1 MALTFGNMDQQVQQQ
16 ADAFYDNPAALQ
28 QRYRDSQQL
37 FDLLALQKLKSDKET
52 AEREMRMQMEQR
64 PQTIAQQREAEVMGL
79 TKDELAKQISGIMAQ
94 RQAVEQSNI
103 KRAASGQPPRQRMAM
118 APPMRNPRTEGV
130 ASQRADNMVNMA
142 QGGIVGFYEGD
153 KVEAPTQEELL
164 KSVGIS
170 VEDFMKY
177 TDAEKQQVLQTIN
190 SRRYLNR
197 AASTASYAG
206 AALRDVATIPQNLV
220 SRGLGELGR
229 ISGVLPA
236 KAPDPSLGGARTD
249 TFTPQLNRL
258 ERLSQRN
265 QPISMAAL
273 STPGPMMAG
282 IGGDLA
288 FDTLRPAAP
297 APGPGPG
304 PGVRSETRPGPAP
317 APAPAP
323 QLSAPATAA
332 SQMAG
337 ISAAMP
343 AGQRAVYRDP
353 TKTAQG
359 EMLQRERQMI
369 AEDFILPAMK
379 RDPTAER
386 AAREAG
392 VGSLLRRDER
402 AAMYDK
408 LMADREALIKSQNE
422 ARSKFGPLGDL
433 LASPRAGG
441 TTFGRIGQDLYRG
454 QQNRFA
460 KEQRD
465 LNYLYGMAQE
475 REKADIEAGKAQIVA
490 GTEAQRFAEADIQ
503 NARREAQV
511 LLSDRSKELSEVAK
525 GYLDADRV
533 NMTAEAAERSDRVK
547 MAVSQADNAVKTDIA
562 NLESQVQTQRNQI
575 EREKLSQMSN
585 TKRQELLSTVMNMIG
600 KLRAGYDEIMQ
611 KAIQDKVFTKGLTG
625 DKAQAEETRIRN
637 QYVALRTASVAELI
651 KFRDDIAASGGGD
664 GFTVRR

>member
-16 ADAFYDNPAALQ
+16 ADAFSDNPAALQ
-28 QRYRDSQQL
+28 QRYQQSQQL
-37 FDLLALQKLKSDKET
+37 LDLLALQKLKSDKE
-52 AEREMRMQMEQR
+52 AAAREMQMQMEQR

-79 TKDELAKQISGIMAQ
+79 TKNELAKQMGGIMAQ
-94 RQAVEQSNI
+94 RQAAEQSNI

-142 QGGIVGFYEGD
+142 QGGVVGFYEGD

-170 VEDFMKY
+170 VEDFMKF
-177 TDAEKQQVLQTIN
+177 TDAEKQQVLETIN

-197 AASTASYAG
+197 AASTASNIG
-206 AALRDVATIPQNLV
+206 ASLRDIATIPQNLV

-236 KAPDPSLGGARTD
+236 EAPDPSLGGARTD
-249 TFTPQLNRL
+249 TFTPQLDRL

-288 FDTLRPAAP
+288 FDTLRPVPPVPP
-297 APGPGPG
+297 AP
-304 PGVRSETRPGPAP
+304 TRPPLVPAP
-317 APAPAP
+317 TRPPLVP
-323 QLSAPATAA
+323 TQLSAPVTAA

-359 EMLQRERQMI
+359 EVLQRDRQI
-369 AEDFILPAMK
+369 LAKDFILPAMK
-379 RDPTAER
+379 RDPAAEA

-392 VGSLLRRDER
+392 VGTLLGRDRRMD
-402 AAMYDK
+402 MYNQ
-408 LMADREALIKSQNE
+408 LMADREALIKRQNE

-465 LNYLYGMAQE
+465 LDYLYRMAQK
-475 REKADIEAGKAQIVA
+475 REEADIDAGKSQVVA
-490 GTEAQRFAEADIQ
+490 GTDAQRFAEADRRD
-503 NARREAQV
+503 ARREAQA
-511 LLSDRSKELSEVAK
+511 LLSDRSKELTAAAK
-525 GYLDADRV
+525 GYLDADTA
-533 NMTAEAAERSDRVK
+533 NITAEAAERRDRVS
-547 MAVSQADNAVKTDIA
+547 MAISQADNAVKTDIA
-562 NLESQVQTQRNQI
+562 NLESQIQTQRNQI
-575 EREKLSQMSN
+575 EREKLAEMSN
-585 TKRQELLSTVMNMIG
+585 TRRQELLGTVMNMIG

-611 KAIQDKVFTKGLTG
+611 KAVQNDLTLQGLKGEER
-625 DKAQAEETRIRN
+625 QAAEKRIRD
-637 QYVALRTASVAELI
+637 QYAALRDESIVELQEFQDNITASL
-651 KFRDDIAASGGGD
+651 SGGTS
-664 GFTVRR
+664 GFKVNR